1 MKSVLVGL
9 LGEGILSSR
18 SPLLHQNEAESQDLK
33 LIYTLYDF
41 SALNKSEKDLDAF
54 LQAAELLG
62 FSGLNITHPF
72 KQAIIPFLDELSADA
87 QAINAVNTVVFKDNK
102 KIGYNTDCLGFY
114 DAFKS
119 ELNDVKLNKVV
130 QLGAG
135 GAGSAVATAM
145 LSLGAKQLMIHDKE
159 MDRALSLAT
168 MLNEKFGSGIA
179 SAIEDAQFE
188 ILTADGLINTTPV
201 GMSALP
207 GMPAT
212 ANSLRP
218 ELWVADIIYFPRET
232 ELLKTARAIGC
243 KTMGGGKMAVY
254 QAARSFELFT
264 GLTANNERMLLAF
277 DASY

>member
-1 MKSVLVGL
+1 MQSVLVGL
-9 LGEGILSSR
+9 LGEGILSSK
-18 SPLLHQNEAESQDLK
+18 SPLLHQSEAESQDLK
-33 LIYTLYDF
+33 LIYKLYDF
-41 SALNKSEKDLDAF
+41 AALSKTEKDLNAF

-72 KQAIIPFLDELSADA
+72 KQAIIPFLDELSDDA
-87 QAINAVNTVVFKDNK
+87 QAINAVNTVVFKGNK

-114 DAFKS
+114 DAFKA
-119 ELNDVKLNKVV
+119 ELNDVELTKVV
-130 QLGAG
+130 QFGAG

-145 LSLGAKQLMIHDKE
+145 LTLGVNQLMIHDTE
-159 MDRALSLAT
+159 MSRAQSLAT
-168 MLNEKFGSGIA
+168 MLNEKFGPGIA

-207 GMPAT
+207 GMPT
-212 ANSLRP
+212 AANTLRP
-218 ELWVADIIYFPRET
+218 ELWVADIIYFPIET

-264 GLTANNERMLLAF
+264 GLTANNERMILAF

>member
-1 MKSVLVGL
+1 
-9 LGEGILSSR
+9 
-18 SPLLHQNEAESQDLK
+18 
-33 LIYTLYDF
+33 
-41 SALNKSEKDLDAF
+41 

-72 KQAIIPFLDELSADA
+72 KQAIIPFLDALSADA

-102 KIGYNTDCLGFY
+102 KIGYNTDCLGFH
-114 DAFKS
+114 DAFKA
-119 ELNDVKLNKVV
+119 ELNHVKLTKVV

-145 LSLGAKQLMIHDKE
+145 LTLGVNQLMIHDKE
-159 MDRALSLAT
+159 LDRARSLAKI
-168 MLNEKFGSGIA
+168 LNKKFGPEKT
-179 SAIEDAQFE
+179 SAIEDVQFE
-188 ILTADGLINTTPV
+188 LLTADGLINTTPV

-207 GMPAT
+207 GMPT
-212 ANSLRP
+212 AANTLRP
-218 ELWVADIIYFPRET
+218 ELWVADIIYFPIET
-232 ELLKTARAIGC
+232 ELLKTAREFGC

-277 DASY
+277 EASY

>member
-1 MKSVLVGL
+1 MKSALLGL

-18 SPLLHQNEAESQDLK
+18 SPLLHQNEAESQNLK

-41 SALNKSEKDLDAF
+41 AALNKSKKDLDAF

-72 KQAIIPFLDELSADA
+72 KQAIIPFLDELSGDA

-114 DAFKS
+114 DAFKT

-145 LSLGAKQLMIHDKE
+145 LSLGAKQLMIHDKK

-179 SAIEDAQFE
+179 SAIEEAQFE

-207 GMPAT
+207 GMPTT

-277 DASY
+277 EASY